1 MRLPAALLALA
12 LLLSHTPPVAC
23 GRKPRPAGS
32 GGKTGDG
39 QEASDSIANQ
49 TEAAAPAAK
58 RPFTGVW
65 LQRHYVNTTYFDQAL
80 CNDNSPRACW
90 PGSGQGARVRV
101 VFGPPCA
108 VLCWGL
114 ARAPPAHAAGQA
126 VRVKLRTAAAASVWD
141 AHGRA

>member
-23 GRKPRPAGS
+23 GRKPRPLGS

-49 TEAAAPAAK
+49 TEVAAPAAK

-65 LQRHYVNTTYFDQAL
+65 LQRHYVNTTYYDQAL
-80 CNDNSPRACW
+80 CNDNSPRACR
-90 PGSGQGARVRV
+90 PGGGQGARVRV
-101 VFGPPCA
+101 GFVGPPAPCCVGAWPAPHHPTPWGCPCA
-108 VLCWGL
+108 
-114 ARAPPAHAAGQA
+114 
-126 VRVKLRTAAAASVWD
+126 
-141 AHGRA
+141 